1 MKSGLSLKI
10 ALLSIC
16 IIWWNTV
23 VWAEEPEFAIEV
35 AVQTGKITRTTL
47 QRYVLAYGMVEPEPA
62 MGGKPPASSK
72 IAAPLTGL
80 LTQIHCEEG
89 QRVKKGDLLV
99 ELDMRSVDALIAKA
113 EVAVEFAQKNF
124 ARKQQLS
131 TTDNISRKLYDEAE
145 LLLQTAR
152 KDLLNAKT
160 QRELLQITAPL
171 SGTVAAIHFKVG
183 EAVSLA
189 TVLAEVID
197 LDRLDIAIRIPSSEV
212 TSIRLKQPVE
222 ISVGSSPS
230 TNRTDVTPTQRGTV
244 MFIGSQVDPLT
255 DTVLVRATLHTE
267 SGLRPGQFV
276 SVRIVV
282 EQRPES
288 LTVPIDSVVNQEGAS
303 VIAVVEGDNARQKV
317 IKPGLRDGNLIEVD
331 GEGLQEGMT
340 IVTQGVYGLP
350 PETRIRVIK

>member
-10 ALLSIC
+10 ALLPLC
-16 IIWWNTV
+16 IMWWSTV
-23 VWAEEPEFAIEV
+23 VWAEEPELTTEV

-62 MGGKPPASSK
+62 MNGKPPASSK

-80 LTQIHCEEG
+80 LTKIHCEEG
-89 QRVKKGDLLV
+89 QRVKKGDLLF
-99 ELDMRSVDALIAKA
+99 ELDTRSVDALIAKT
-113 EVAVEFAQKNF
+113 EVSVEFAQKNF

-160 QRELLQITAPL
+160 QRELLQIKAPL
-171 SGTVAAIHFKVG
+171 SGTVAAIQFKIG

-197 LDRLDIAIRIPSSEV
+197 LDRLDIAIRVPSSEAS
-212 TSIRLKQPVE
+212 SIHLKQPVE
-222 ISVGSSPS
+222 ISAGSSPS
-230 TNRTDVTPTQRGTV
+230 TNRADLTLIQRGTV
-244 MFIGSQVDPLT
+244 IFIGAQVDPLT
-255 DTVLVRATLHTE
+255 DTVLVRTTLPTE

-276 SVRIVV
+276 SVRIIV
-282 EQRPES
+282 EQRTDR
-288 LTVPIDSVVNQEGAS
+288 LAVPIDSVVHQEGAS
-303 VIAVVEGDNARQKV
+303 VIAVVDGDNAKLKV

-331 GEGLQEGMT
+331 GEGVQEGMI

-350 PETRIRVIK
+350 PETRIRVLK